1 MAGVKVRA
9 GVEAKWADQEVKQ
22 TVATTGE
29 LAALAVRLLVE
40 EVGTDAA
47 RQLIRDELGVYRTD
61 YRGAGIDQR
70 TAKKES

>member
-1 MAGVKVRA
+1 MTGVKVRA
-9 GVEAKWADQEVKQ
+9 AIEAKWADQELKTSVSS
-22 TVATTGE
+22 TGE

>member
-9 GVEAKWADQEVKQ
+9 SIEAKWDDQEIKMSVS
-22 TVATTGE
+22 TTGE

-61 YRGAGIDQR
+61 YKGAGIDQR
-70 TAKKES
+70 TAKKEG